1 DIDPLLTQPTAR
13 PVQIMRIDNTVFT
26 FTHDNVRR
34 FYTSGFELG
43 DAFEKL
49 NIPVKHF
56 EAYGDLPGEVI
67 ERLNRKFAVVA
78 GAGSTPD
85 NDNDGGPAPA
95 PSVPATST
103 PPSSAAASAKPTAPR
118 RDPTGQ
124 SRNNLAD
131 IVKGMVDKNPGDK
144 KMAELAEQ
152 LTRMPIRSREVNA
165 MLFAPPTPEELE
177 MIRRE
182 MKE

>member
-1 DIDPLLTQPTAR
+1 
-13 PVQIMRIDNTVFT
+13 IMRMDNTVFT
-26 FTHDNVRR
+26 FTHDNIRR
-34 FYTSGFELG
+34 FYTSGFDLG

-67 ERLNRKFAVVA
+67 ERLNRKFGVVA
-78 GAGSTPD
+78 GAGATPD
-85 NDNDGGPAPA
+85 DNNDGGPAPA

-103 PPSSAAASAKPTAPR
+103 SPSSAAASAKPTAPH

-124 SRNNLAD
+124 SCNNLAD
-131 IVKGMVDKNPGDK
+131 IVKGMVEKNPDDK

-177 MIRRE
+177 MIRCE